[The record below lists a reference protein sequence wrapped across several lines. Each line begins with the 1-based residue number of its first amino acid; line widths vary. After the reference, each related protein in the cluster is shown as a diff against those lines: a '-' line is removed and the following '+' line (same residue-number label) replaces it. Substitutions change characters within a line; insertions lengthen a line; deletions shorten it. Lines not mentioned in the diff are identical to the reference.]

1 MARGASAAT
10 VAASSPALVA
20 AARAVGPG
28 HGLRVTGHNF
38 AGDKK
43 PSTLVLQRFDI
54 FRPGAVIEIRG
65 LPGSRPRRQA
75 PPDTRFFRGH
85 VQGEPSSSVML
96 SVRPNG
102 AISGLAFRGHA
113 AWALGNPAS
122 VTTGVAAAAVPG
134 GGLQSRRV
142 QPQAQ
147 GKKSFKCG
155 NDKGGIPQNHGPAGM
170 RGAPA
175 GVSAAVMTNHVSL
188 RSVAWIAARL
198 ARLLVLAFC
207 LIPKVATA
215 RPAGLAACI
224 PDGPPSAVALPSC
237 CRQCST
243 KPSPPSSPW
252 KRTLSTSRSLAPPK
266 RPLITLLTLLAVSGN
281 AVGGAPERV
290 ERGWGGGEE
299 SRCMWKGHM
308 EGTLGGGTC
317 WCPPSAAE
325 QRSLSLRD
333 PLQHGSAD
341 ADMVYSREIQVD
353 LSIGA
358 SAGAGRYAQAS
369 AAKPNFEMNS
379 NAGRAACM
387 GHVSAA
393 CRQCAGLWH
402 ARMHQGLMDVVILR
416 ASTLLTHRGPSWPQ
430 PAGFLRLWTGGA
442 DTDPWPTA
450 TDSATMLTAFKS
462 YWDAN
467 MTVRSTIAPLS
478 SQRTTLSLTTRSRP
492 AFHLGHSHSTEPE

>member
-1 MARGASAAT
+1 MPPPRRLSAHSNVLHLAAAAAALLLFACAASAEAAVARGASAAT

-43 PSTLVLQRFDI
+43 PSTLVLERFDI

-155 NDKGGIPQNHGPAGM
+155 NDKGGIPHNHGPAGM

-175 GVSAAVMTNHVSL
+175 GVSAAVMTNHTVFDQNITA
-188 RSVAWIAARL
+188 VIALETDFEYFQKFGSTQKAIDY
-198 ARLLVLAFC
+198 AAD
-207 LIPKVATA
+207 LI
-215 RPAGLAACI
+215 GY
-224 PDGPPSAVALPSC
+224 
-237 CRQCST
+237 
-243 KPSPPSSPW
+243 
-252 KRTLSTSRSLAPPK
+252 
-266 RPLITLLTLLAVSGN
+266 
-281 AVGGAPERV
+281 
-290 ERGWGGGEE
+290 
-299 SRCMWKGHM
+299 
-308 EGTLGGGTC
+308 
-317 WCPPSAAE
+317 
-325 QRSLSLRD
+325 
-333 PLQHGSAD
+333 
-341 ADMVYSREIQVD
+341 ADMTYSREIQVD
-353 LSIGA
+353 LSI
-358 SAGAGRYAQAS
+358 
-369 AAKPNFEMNS
+369 
-379 NAGRAACM
+379 
-387 GHVSAA
+387 
-393 CRQCAGLWH
+393 
-402 ARMHQGLMDVVILR
+402 
-416 ASTLLTHRGPSWPQ
+416 
-430 PAGFLRLWTGGA
+430 GFLRLWTGGA

-467 MTVRSTIAPLS
+467 MTTVE
-478 SQRTTLSLTTRSRP
+478 RTTAHFLSGMNTGGGISWVGVLCDWYNSPTNNFAYGETRTAGWGGCSKAGQAAHEIGHNFNSPHTHQYCNTPDASHPDPVDRCATGCMASAGLPTCTGPVPYYNGGKGTIMSYCYLQPGSYNNVAMTFGQNHPCGNEPDRVPIRMRAHPPPNTCKALYKSCVAP
-492 AFHLGHSHSTEPE
+492 AECCSKRCRFNVCR